1 VEDREGEAEG
11 ETNVMKTTMS
21 IAALAW
27 AVFASSSAMAEETE
41 NQCKVRLMTT
51 TKLVMGA
58 DTDAAG
64 NIIPDSDP
72 DSLQVVFLTK
82 PEQGKSRV
90 SDDGQMIFLNNATED
105 EQEALTL
112 KAYDI
117 RVKLGFCSRP
127 PIKP

>member
-1 VEDREGEAEG
+1 
-11 ETNVMKTTMS
+11 MKTVTGL
-21 IAALAW
+21 AALTF
-27 AVFASSSAMAEETE
+27 AVLSSSLALGEETE

-51 TKLVMGA
+51 TKLIMGA

-64 NIIPDSDP
+64 NIVQDSDP
-72 DSLQVVFLTK
+72 DSLQVVFLTR

-90 SDDGQMIFLNNATED
+90 SDDGQMIFINGATDD
-105 EQEALTL
+105 EQQALTL
-112 KAYDI
+112 QAFDI